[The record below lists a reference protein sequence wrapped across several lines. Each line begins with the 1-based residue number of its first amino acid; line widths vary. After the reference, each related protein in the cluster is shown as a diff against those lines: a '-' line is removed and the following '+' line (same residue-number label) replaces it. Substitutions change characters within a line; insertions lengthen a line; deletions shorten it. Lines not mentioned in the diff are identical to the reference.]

1 MKEMLGLAAEGE
13 SDADE
18 TDVDQTDAGPRDLLK
33 HSPLYTSTQNDVVT
47 AAAGDDD
54 VTAAAGDDDVT
65 VPASQ
70 GLASLLNIDL
80 SVRADGMPASF
91 GVDLDMAFSS
101 DDDGG
106 GGGGDND
113 DADAA
118 GKSSF
123 SLDAVTKS
131 LDESMAHDDLWR
143 QLGITGDSQ
152 QVRAVT
158 TDGAMQPGSDIVDT
172 QQDMFASDNEN
183 AGGVTSSGDNT
194 MAQLWSMLQL
204 NEPSS

>member
-18 TDVDQTDAGPRDLLK
+18 TDVEQTDAEPRDLLK

-106 GGGGDND
+106 GSGDND

-131 LDESMAHDDLWR
+131 LDESMAHDDLLR
-143 QLGITGDSQ
+143 QLGMTGDSQ
-152 QVRAVT
+152 QVRAVAI
-158 TDGAMQPGSDIVDT
+158 DSAMQPGSDIVNT